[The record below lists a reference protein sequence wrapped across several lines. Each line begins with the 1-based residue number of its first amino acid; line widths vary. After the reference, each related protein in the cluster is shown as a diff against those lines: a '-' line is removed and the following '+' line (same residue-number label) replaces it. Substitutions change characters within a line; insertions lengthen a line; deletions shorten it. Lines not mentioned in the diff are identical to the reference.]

1 MIIEDY
7 RRIFDF
13 FFSGAEIPEKL
24 RQQFFGWL
32 EIHGNEPETKA
43 LLEEYWNEVSSA
55 APEFNLTEGLEKLM
69 ARLGTGNSIDKNA
82 NDSIA
87 EAKANARVKDAQTNT
102 TEKNHQVNA
111 EAGSTNVKAI
121 PGISHEL
128 SGSPEKDGRKP
139 FRSKA
144 LKYCIAAAAAAALF
158 LTGAATSELVTGKRQ
173 ETVLMASSENI
184 SSYTLPDGSK
194 VWLNKNSWLTY
205 NQRFGKRTRQVALK
219 GEGYFEVNRDERR
232 PFIVKMQN
240 NLDIKVLGTTF
251 NACNYPS
258 LNKAEV
264 ILRSGSVQVS
274 DNGRNEYVILKP
286 NQKFTW
292 NEGTAEI
299 SSVNAMNCCRW
310 FEHRLVFDNVKLKDI
325 LENLSHKYQTEI
337 SLNVGNLADK
347 HMSMTIRDESVEDI
361 LDILTTLLP
370 IRWRYQGA
378 EIIIENKTKKH

>member
-1 MIIEDY
+1 MIEDY

-13 FFSGAEIPEKL
+13 FFSGVEVPEKL

-55 APEFNLTEGLEKLM
+55 APEFDLTEGLEKLM
-69 ARLGTGNSIDKNA
+69 TRLGAGKGSSA
-82 NDSIA
+82 NRNGS
-87 EAKANARVKDAQTNT
+87 T
-102 TEKNHQVNA
+102 TEANVNAGEENTQVNA
-111 EAGSTNVKAI
+111 EAGSTDVNAI
-121 PGISHEL
+121 PGIRREI
-128 SGSPEKDGRKP
+128 SGSPEKKERKP

-158 LTGAATSELVTGKRQ
+158 LTGAATSELLTGKRQ

-240 NLDIKVLGTTF
+240 DLDIKVLGTTF

-286 NQKFTW
+286 DQKFTW

>member
-1 MIIEDY
+1 MIEDY

-13 FFSGAEIPEKL
+13 FFSGVEVPEKL

-55 APEFNLTEGLEKLM
+55 APEFDLTEGLEKLM
-69 ARLGTGNSIDKNA
+69 TRLGTGNSIDKNA

-87 EAKANARVKDAQTNT
+87 EAKVNARVKYAQTNIA
-102 TEKNHQVNA
+102 EKNHQVNA
-111 EAGSTNVKAI
+111 FSGIRHEEAEAPI
-121 PGISHEL
+121 L
-128 SGSPEKDGRKP
+128 EKRKI

-158 LTGAATSELVTGKRQ
+158 LTGAATSELLTGKRQ

-205 NQRFGKRTRQVALK
+205 NQRFGKKTRQVALK

-240 NLDIKVLGTTF
+240 DLDIKVLGTTF

-292 NEGTAEI
+292 NEGTAKI

-325 LENLSHKYQTEI
+325 IENLSHKYQTEI

>member
-13 FFSGAEIPEKL
+13 FFSGVEIPEKL

-69 ARLGTGNSIDKNA
+69 ARLGTGNSIDKDA

-87 EAKANARVKDAQTNT
+87 EAKVNARVKDAQTDT
-102 TEKNHQVNA
+102 AEKNHQVNA
-111 EAGSTNVKAI
+111 FSGIRHEEAET
-121 PGISHEL
+121 PRL
-128 SGSPEKDGRKP
+128 EKRKP

-144 LKYCIAAAAAAALF
+144 LKYCIAAAAAAAIF

-194 VWLNKNSWLTY
+194 VWLNKNSWLAY
-205 NQRFGKRTRQVALK
+205 NQKFGKRTRQVALK

-292 NEGTAEI
+292 NEGSAEI

>member
-1 MIIEDY
+1 MIEDY

-13 FFSGAEIPEKL
+13 FFSGVEVPEKL

-55 APEFNLTEGLEKLM
+55 APEFDLTEGLEKLM
-69 ARLGTGNSIDKNA
+69 TRLGAGKGSSANG
-82 NDSIA
+82 NDSPA
-87 EAKANARVKDAQTNT
+87 EANVNAGEENT
-102 TEKNHQVNA
+102 QVNA
-111 EAGSTNVKAI
+111 EAGSTDVNAI
-121 PGISHEL
+121 PGIRREI
-128 SGSPEKDGRKP
+128 SGSPEKKERKP

-158 LTGAATSELVTGKRQ
+158 LTGAATSELLTGKRQ

-240 NLDIKVLGTTF
+240 DLDIKVLGTTF

-292 NEGTAEI
+292 NEGTAKI

>member
-1 MIIEDY
+1 MIEDY

-13 FFSGAEIPEKL
+13 FFSGVEVPEKL

-55 APEFNLTEGLEKLM
+55 APEFDLTEGLEKLM
-69 ARLGTGNSIDKNA
+69 TRLGIRR
-82 NDSIA
+82 
-87 EAKANARVKDAQTNT
+87 EV
-102 TEKNHQVNA
+102 
-111 EAGSTNVKAI
+111 
-121 PGISHEL
+121 
-128 SGSPEKDGRKP
+128 SGSPEKKERKP

-274 DNGRNEYVILKP
+274 DNGRNEYVIMKP

>member
-1 MIIEDY
+1 MIEDY

-13 FFSGAEIPEKL
+13 FFSGVEVPEKL

-69 ARLGTGNSIDKNA
+69 TRFGTEKGSSTNG
-82 NDSIA
+82 NDSP
-87 EAKANARVKDAQTNT
+87 AKANVNAGEENT
-102 TEKNHQVNA
+102 QVNA
-111 EAGSTNVKAI
+111 EAGSTDVNAI
-121 PGISHEL
+121 PGIRREI
-128 SGSPEKDGRKP
+128 SGSPEKKERKP

-144 LKYCIAAAAAAALF
+144 LKYCIAAAAAATLF
-158 LTGAATSELVTGKRQ
+158 LTGAATSELLTGKRQ

-184 SSYTLPDGSK
+184 SFYTLPDGSK

-240 NLDIKVLGTTF
+240 DLDIKVLGTTF

-274 DNGRNEYVILKP
+274 DNGRNEHVILKP

>member
-82 NDSIA
+82 NDSTA
-87 EAKANARVKDAQTNT
+87 EAKVNARVKDAQTNT
-102 TEKNHQVNA
+102 AERNHQVNA
-111 EAGSTNVKAI
+111 FSGIRHEEAEA
-121 PGISHEL
+121 PRL
-128 SGSPEKDGRKP
+128 EKRKP

-194 VWLNKNSWLTY
+194 VWLNKNSWLAY
-205 NQRFGKRTRQVALK
+205 NQKFGKRTRQVALK

>member
-13 FFSGAEIPEKL
+13 FFSGVEIPEKL

-87 EAKANARVKDAQTNT
+87 EAKVNARVKDAQTNT
-102 TEKNHQVNA
+102 AEKNHQVNA
-111 EAGSTNVKAI
+111 FSRIRHEEAEA
-121 PGISHEL
+121 PRL
-128 SGSPEKDGRKP
+128 EKRKL

-144 LKYCIAAAAAAALF
+144 LKYCIAAAAAAAIF

-194 VWLNKNSWLTY
+194 VWLNKNSWLAY
-205 NQRFGKRTRQVALK
+205 NQKFGKRTRQVTLK
-219 GEGYFEVNRDERR
+219 GEGYFEVNRDEQR

-292 NEGTAEI
+292 NEGSAEI

>member
-87 EAKANARVKDAQTNT
+87 EAKVNAGVKDAQTDT

-111 EAGSTNVKAI
+111 FSEIRHEEAEA
-121 PGISHEL
+121 PRL
-128 SGSPEKDGRKP
+128 EKRKP
-139 FRSKA
+139 FSGKA
-144 LKYCIAAAAAAALF
+144 LKYCIAAAAAAAIF

-194 VWLNKNSWLTY
+194 VWLNKNSWLSY
-205 NQRFGKRTRQVALK
+205 NQKFGKRTRQVALK

-240 NLDIKVLGTTF
+240 DLDIKVLGTTF

-292 NEGTAEI
+292 NEGSAEI

>member
-55 APEFNLTEGLEKLM
+55 APEFDLTEGLEKLM
-69 ARLGTGNSIDKNA
+69 ARLGAGKGSSANGNGSTT
-82 NDSIA
+82 
-87 EAKANARVKDAQTNT
+87 KANVNAGEENT
-102 TEKNHQVNA
+102 QVNA
-111 EAGSTNVKAI
+111 ETGSTNVKAV
-121 PGISHEL
+121 PGISREL
-128 SGSPEKDGRKP
+128 SGSPEKDGRKL

-144 LKYCIAAAAAAALF
+144 LKYCIAAAAAAAIF

-240 NLDIKVLGTTF
+240 DLDIKVLGTTF

>member
-1 MIIEDY
+1 MMIEDY

-13 FFSGAEIPEKL
+13 FFSGVEVPEKL

-55 APEFNLTEGLEKLM
+55 APEFDLTEGLEKLM
-69 ARLGTGNSIDKNA
+69 TRLGAGKGIDKNA
-82 NDSIA
+82 NNSIA
-87 EAKANARVKDAQTNT
+87 EAKVNARVKDAQTNT
-102 TEKNHQVNA
+102 AEKNHQVNA
-111 EAGSTNVKAI
+111 FSGIRHEEAEA
-121 PGISHEL
+121 PRL
-128 SGSPEKDGRKP
+128 EKRKI

-158 LTGAATSELVTGKRQ
+158 LTGAATSELLTGKRQ

-240 NLDIKVLGTTF
+240 DLDIKVLGTTF

-286 NQKFTW
+286 DQKFTW
-292 NEGTAEI
+292 NEGTAKI

>member
-69 ARLGTGNSIDKNA
+69 TRLGLEKSSSTNGNNA
-82 NDSIA
+82 PA
-87 EAKANARVKDAQTNT
+87 EANVNAGAENT
-102 TEKNHQVNA
+102 QVNA
-111 EAGSTNVKAI
+111 EAGSTNVNAI
-121 PGISHEL
+121 PGISRKL

-144 LKYCIAAAAAAALF
+144 LKYCIAAAAAAAIF

-194 VWLNKNSWLTY
+194 VWLNKNSWLAY
-205 NQRFGKRTRQVALK
+205 NQKFGKRTRQVALK

>member
-13 FFSGAEIPEKL
+13 FFSGVEIPEEL

-32 EIHGNEPETKA
+32 EIHGNEPETKT

-87 EAKANARVKDAQTNT
+87 EAKVNARVEDAQTNT
-102 TEKNHQVNA
+102 AEKNHQVNA
-111 EAGSTNVKAI
+111 FSGIRHEEAET
-121 PGISHEL
+121 PRL
-128 SGSPEKDGRKP
+128 EKRKI

-194 VWLNKNSWLTY
+194 VWLNKNSWLAY
-205 NQRFGKRTRQVALK
+205 NQKFGKRTRQVTLK

-240 NLDIKVLGTTF
+240 DLDIKVLGTTF

-292 NEGTAEI
+292 NEGSAEI

>member
-1 MIIEDY
+1 MIEDY

-13 FFSGAEIPEKL
+13 FFSGVEVPEKL

-55 APEFNLTEGLEKLM
+55 APEFDLTEGLEKLM
-69 ARLGTGNSIDKNA
+69 TRLGAGKGSSANGNGSTT
-82 NDSIA
+82 
-87 EAKANARVKDAQTNT
+87 KANVNAGEENT
-102 TEKNHQVNA
+102 QVNA
-111 EAGSTNVKAI
+111 KAGSTDVNAI
-121 PGISHEL
+121 PGIRREI
-128 SGSPEKDGRKP
+128 SGSPEKKERKP

-158 LTGAATSELVTGKRQ
+158 LTGAATSELLTGKRQ

-205 NQRFGKRTRQVALK
+205 NQRFGKKTRQVALK

-240 NLDIKVLGTTF
+240 DLDIKVLGTTF

-274 DNGRNEYVILKP
+274 DNGRNEHVILKP

-292 NEGTAEI
+292 NEGTAKI

>member
-1 MIIEDY
+1 MMIEDY

-13 FFSGAEIPEKL
+13 FFSGVEVPEKL

-87 EAKANARVKDAQTNT
+87 EAKVNARVKDAQTNT
-102 TEKNHQVNA
+102 AEKNHQVNA
-111 EAGSTNVKAI
+111 FSEIHHEEAEA
-121 PGISHEL
+121 PRL
-128 SGSPEKDGRKP
+128 EKRKI

-194 VWLNKNSWLTY
+194 VWLNKNSWLAY
-205 NQRFGKRTRQVALK
+205 NQKFGKRTRQVALK

-240 NLDIKVLGTTF
+240 DLDIKVLGTTF

-292 NEGTAEI
+292 HEGTAEI

>member
-1 MIIEDY
+1 MHTTPSP
-7 RRIFDF
+7 RLR
-13 FFSGAEIPEKL
+13 SMPEL
-24 RQQFFGWL
+24 RTLRSMPRQ
-32 EIHGNEPETKA
+32 EAPMSMPSRE
-43 LLEEYWNEVSSA
+43 SA
-55 APEFNLTEGLEKLM
+55 ANYPVHRKRWKKTIPQQGIEILHCSSCRGSTLPHRRSNIRTGDGEK
-69 ARLGTGNSIDKNA
+69 TGNGPD
-82 NDSIA
+82 
-87 EAKANARVKDAQTNT
+87 
-102 TEKNHQVNA
+102 
-111 EAGSTNVKAI
+111 
-121 PGISHEL
+121 GIV
-128 SGSPEKDGRKP
+128 G
-139 FRSKA
+139 
-144 LKYCIAAAAAAALF
+144 
-158 LTGAATSELVTGKRQ
+158 
-173 ETVLMASSENI
+173 NI

-194 VWLNKNSWLTY
+194 VWLNKNSWLAY
-205 NQRFGKRTRQVALK
+205 NQKFGKRTRQVALK

-378 EIIIENKTKKH
+378 EIIIENKTKNINNERNL

>member
-13 FFSGAEIPEKL
+13 FFSGVEIPEEL

-32 EIHGNEPETKA
+32 EIHGNEPETKT

-87 EAKANARVKDAQTNT
+87 EAKVNARVKDAQTNT
-102 TEKNHQVNA
+102 AEKNHQVNA
-111 EAGSTNVKAI
+111 FSGIRHEEAEA
-121 PGISHEL
+121 PRL
-128 SGSPEKDGRKP
+128 EKRKL

-194 VWLNKNSWLTY
+194 VWLNKNSWLAY
-205 NQRFGKRTRQVALK
+205 NQKFGKRTRQVTLK
-219 GEGYFEVNRDERR
+219 GEGYFEVNRDEQQ

>member
-69 ARLGTGNSIDKNA
+69 ARLGTENSIDKNA
-82 NDSIA
+82 HDSIA
-87 EAKANARVKDAQTNT
+87 EAK
-102 TEKNHQVNA
+102 VNA

-121 PGISHEL
+121 PGISREL
-128 SGSPEKDGRKP
+128 SGSPEKDGRKI

-219 GEGYFEVNRDERR
+219 GEGYFEVNRDEQR

>member
-1 MIIEDY
+1 MIEDY

-13 FFSGAEIPEKL
+13 FFSGVEVPEKL

-55 APEFNLTEGLEKLM
+55 APEFDLTEGLEKLM
-69 ARLGTGNSIDKNA
+69 TRLGAGKGSSANGNGSP
-82 NDSIA
+82 A
-87 EAKANARVKDAQTNT
+87 EANVNAGAENT
-102 TEKNHQVNA
+102 QVNA
-111 EAGSTNVKAI
+111 EAGSTDVNAI
-121 PGISHEL
+121 PGIRREI
-128 SGSPEKDGRKP
+128 SGLPEKKERKP

-158 LTGAATSELVTGKRQ
+158 LTGAATSELLTGKRQ

-184 SSYTLPDGSK
+184 SSYTLTDGSK

-240 NLDIKVLGTTF
+240 DLDIKVLGTTF

-286 NQKFTW
+286 DQKFTW
-292 NEGTAEI
+292 NEGTAKI

>member
-69 ARLGTGNSIDKNA
+69 TRLGLEKSSSTNGNNA
-82 NDSIA
+82 TA
-87 EAKANARVKDAQTNT
+87 EANVNAGAENT
-102 TEKNHQVNA
+102 QVNA
-111 EAGSTNVKAI
+111 EAGSTNVNAI
-121 PGISHEL
+121 PGISREL
-128 SGSPEKDGRKP
+128 SGSPEKDGRKI

-292 NEGTAEI
+292 NEGSAEI

>member
-13 FFSGAEIPEKL
+13 FFSGVEIPEEL

-69 ARLGTGNSIDKNA
+69 ARLGTGNSNDKNA
-82 NDSIA
+82 NGSIA
-87 EAKANARVKDAQTNT
+87 EAKVNARVEDAQTNT
-102 TEKNHQVNA
+102 AEKNHQVNA
-111 EAGSTNVKAI
+111 FSGIRHEEAET
-121 PGISHEL
+121 PRL
-128 SGSPEKDGRKP
+128 EKRKI

-194 VWLNKNSWLTY
+194 VWLNKNSWLAY
-205 NQRFGKRTRQVALK
+205 NQKFGKRTRQVTLK

-292 NEGTAEI
+292 NEGSAEI

>member
-87 EAKANARVKDAQTNT
+87 ETKVNARVKDAQTD
-102 TEKNHQVNA
+102 TEEENPQVNA
-111 EAGSTNVKAI
+111 FSGIRHEEAEA
-121 PGISHEL
+121 PRL
-128 SGSPEKDGRKP
+128 EKRKP

-194 VWLNKNSWLTY
+194 VWLNKNSWLAY
-205 NQRFGKRTRQVALK
+205 NQKFGKRTRQVTLK
-219 GEGYFEVNRDERR
+219 GEGYFEVNRDEQR

-286 NQKFTW
+286 NQKFIW
-292 NEGTAEI
+292 NEGSAEI

>member
-1 MIIEDY
+1 MIEDY

-13 FFSGAEIPEKL
+13 FFSGVEVPEKL

-55 APEFNLTEGLEKLM
+55 APEFDLTEGLEKLM
-69 ARLGTGNSIDKNA
+69 TKLGAGKGSSANKNG
-82 NDSIA
+82 S
-87 EAKANARVKDAQTNT
+87 T
-102 TEKNHQVNA
+102 TEANVNAGEENTQVNA
-111 EAGSTNVKAI
+111 KAGSTDVNAI
-121 PGISHEL
+121 PGIRREI
-128 SGSPEKDGRKP
+128 SGSPEKKERKP

-158 LTGAATSELVTGKRQ
+158 LTGAATSELLTGKRQ

-240 NLDIKVLGTTF
+240 DLDIKVLGTTF

>member
-13 FFSGAEIPEKL
+13 FFSGVEIPEEL

-87 EAKANARVKDAQTNT
+87 EAKVNARVEDAQTDT
-102 TEKNHQVNA
+102 EEKNHQVNA
-111 EAGSTNVKAI
+111 FSGIRHEEAEA
-121 PGISHEL
+121 PRL
-128 SGSPEKDGRKP
+128 EKRKI
-139 FRSKA
+139 FSSKA

-194 VWLNKNSWLTY
+194 VWLNKNSWLAY
-205 NQRFGKRTRQVALK
+205 NQKIGKRTRQVTLK
-219 GEGYFEVNRDERR
+219 GEGYFEVNRDEQR

-240 NLDIKVLGTTF
+240 GLDIKVLGTTF

>member
-1 MIIEDY
+1 MIEDY

-13 FFSGAEIPEKL
+13 FFSGVEVPEKL

-55 APEFNLTEGLEKLM
+55 APEFDLTEGLEKLM
-69 ARLGTGNSIDKNA
+69 TRLSAGKGSSANG

-87 EAKANARVKDAQTNT
+87 EAKVNARVKDAQTNT
-102 TEKNHQVNA
+102 AEKNHQVNA
-111 EAGSTNVKAI
+111 FSGIRHEEAEA
-121 PGISHEL
+121 PRL
-128 SGSPEKDGRKP
+128 EKRKP

-194 VWLNKNSWLTY
+194 VWLNKNSWLAY
-205 NQRFGKRTRQVALK
+205 NQKFGKRTRQVALK

-240 NLDIKVLGTTF
+240 DLDIKVLGTTF

-274 DNGRNEYVILKP
+274 DNGRNEHVILKP

>member
-32 EIHGNEPETKA
+32 EIHGNEPEAKA

-87 EAKANARVKDAQTNT
+87 EAKVNARVEDAQTNT
-102 TEKNHQVNA
+102 AEKNHQVNA
-111 EAGSTNVKAI
+111 FSGIRHEEAEA
-121 PGISHEL
+121 PRL
-128 SGSPEKDGRKP
+128 EKRKI

-194 VWLNKNSWLTY
+194 VWLNKNSWLAY
-205 NQRFGKRTRQVALK
+205 NQKFGKRTRQVTLK

-292 NEGTAEI
+292 NEGSAEI

>member
-13 FFSGAEIPEKL
+13 FFSGVEIPEKL

-82 NDSIA
+82 NGSIA
-87 EAKANARVKDAQTNT
+87 EAKVNARVKDAQTNT
-102 TEKNHQVNA
+102 AEKNHQVNA
-111 EAGSTNVKAI
+111 FSRIRHEEAEA
-121 PGISHEL
+121 PRL
-128 SGSPEKDGRKP
+128 EKRKL

-194 VWLNKNSWLTY
+194 VWLNKNSWLAY
-205 NQRFGKRTRQVALK
+205 NQKFGKRTRQVTLK
-219 GEGYFEVNRDERR
+219 GEGYFEVNRDEQR

-292 NEGTAEI
+292 NEGSAEI

>member
-13 FFSGAEIPEKL
+13 FFSGAEIPEEL

-32 EIHGNEPETKA
+32 EIHGNEPKTKA

-55 APEFNLTEGLEKLM
+55 APEFDLTEGLEKLIT
-69 ARLGTGNSIDKNA
+69 RLGTGNSIDKNA
-82 NDSIA
+82 NDSTA
-87 EAKANARVKDAQTNT
+87 EAKVNARVEDAQAD
-102 TEKNHQVNA
+102 TEKENPRVNA
-111 EAGSTNVKAI
+111 FSGIRHEEAEA
-121 PGISHEL
+121 PRL
-128 SGSPEKDGRKP
+128 EKRKL

-144 LKYCIAAAAAAALF
+144 LKYCIAAAAAAAIF

>member
-69 ARLGTGNSIDKNA
+69 ARLGTGNSIDKIA
-82 NDSIA
+82 DDSIA
-87 EAKANARVKDAQTNT
+87 EAKVNARVKDAQTNT
-102 TEKNHQVNA
+102 AEKNHQVNA
-111 EAGSTNVKAI
+111 FSEIRHEEAEA
-121 PGISHEL
+121 PRL
-128 SGSPEKDGRKP
+128 EKRKP

-144 LKYCIAAAAAAALF
+144 LKYCIVAAAAAAIF

-194 VWLNKNSWLTY
+194 VWLNKNSWLAY
-205 NQRFGKRTRQVALK
+205 NQKFGKRTRQVALK

-251 NACNYPS
+251 NACTYPS

>member
-13 FFSGAEIPEKL
+13 FFSGVEVPEKL

-55 APEFNLTEGLEKLM
+55 APEFDLTEGLEKLM
-69 ARLGTGNSIDKNA
+69 TRLGAGKGSSANGNGSPVEANVNA
-82 NDSIA
+82 GA
-87 EAKANARVKDAQTNT
+87 ENT
-102 TEKNHQVNA
+102 QVNA
-111 EAGSTNVKAI
+111 EAGSTDVNAI
-121 PGISHEL
+121 PGIRREI
-128 SGSPEKDGRKP
+128 SGSPEKKERKP

-158 LTGAATSELVTGKRQ
+158 ITGAATSELLTGKRQ

-240 NLDIKVLGTTF
+240 DLDIKVLGTTF

>member
-13 FFSGAEIPEKL
+13 FFSGVEIPEEL

-32 EIHGNEPETKA
+32 ETHGNEPETKA

-87 EAKANARVKDAQTNT
+87 ETKVNARVKDAQTNT
-102 TEKNHQVNA
+102 AEKNHQVNA
-111 EAGSTNVKAI
+111 FSGIRHEEAEA
-121 PGISHEL
+121 PRL
-128 SGSPEKDGRKP
+128 EKRKI

-194 VWLNKNSWLTY
+194 VWLNKNSWLAY
-205 NQRFGKRTRQVALK
+205 NQKFGKRTRQVALK

-292 NEGTAEI
+292 NEGSAEI

>member
-1 MIIEDY
+1 MIEDY

-69 ARLGTGNSIDKNA
+69 TRLGLEKSSSTNWNNA
-82 NDSIA
+82 PA
-87 EAKANARVKDAQTNT
+87 EANVNAGAENT
-102 TEKNHQVNA
+102 QVNA
-111 EAGSTNVKAI
+111 EAGSTNVNVI
-121 PGISHEL
+121 PGISREL

-158 LTGAATSELVTGKRQ
+158 LTGAATSELVTGKRL

>member
-13 FFSGAEIPEKL
+13 FFSGVEIPEKL

-87 EAKANARVKDAQTNT
+87 EAKVNARVKDSQTNT
-102 TEKNHQVNA
+102 AEKNHQVNA
-111 EAGSTNVKAI
+111 FSGIRHEEAEA
-121 PGISHEL
+121 PRL
-128 SGSPEKDGRKP
+128 EKRKI
-139 FRSKA
+139 FRSKT

-205 NQRFGKRTRQVALK
+205 NQKFGKRTRQVALK
-219 GEGYFEVNRDERR
+219 GEGYFEVNRDEQR

-292 NEGTAEI
+292 NEGSAEI

>member
-87 EAKANARVKDAQTNT
+87 EAKVNARVKDSQTNT
-102 TEKNHQVNA
+102 AEKNHQVNA
-111 EAGSTNVKAI
+111 FSGIRHEEAEA
-121 PGISHEL
+121 PRL
-128 SGSPEKDGRKP
+128 EKRKI
-139 FRSKA
+139 FRSKT

-219 GEGYFEVNRDERR
+219 GEGYFEVNRDEQR

>member
-1 MIIEDY
+1 MIEDY

-13 FFSGAEIPEKL
+13 FFSGVEVPEKL

-32 EIHGNEPETKA
+32 EIHGNEPEAKA

-55 APEFNLTEGLEKLM
+55 APEFDLTEGLEKLM
-69 ARLGTGNSIDKNA
+69 TRLGSGNSIDKNA

-87 EAKANARVKDAQTNT
+87 EAKVNARVKDAQTNT
-102 TEKNHQVNA
+102 AEKNHQVNA
-111 EAGSTNVKAI
+111 FSGIRHEEAEA
-121 PGISHEL
+121 PRL
-128 SGSPEKDGRKP
+128 EKRKI

-158 LTGAATSELVTGKRQ
+158 LTGAATSELLTGKRQ

-240 NLDIKVLGTTF
+240 DLDIKVLGTTF

-274 DNGRNEYVILKP
+274 DNGRNEHVILKP

-292 NEGTAEI
+292 NEGTAKI

>member
-13 FFSGAEIPEKL
+13 FFSGVEIPEKL

-55 APEFNLTEGLEKLM
+55 TPEFNLTEGLEKLM

-82 NDSIA
+82 NGSIA
-87 EAKANARVKDAQTNT
+87 EAKVNARVEDAQTNT
-102 TEKNHQVNA
+102 AEKNHQVNA
-111 EAGSTNVKAI
+111 FSGIRHEEAEA
-121 PGISHEL
+121 PRL
-128 SGSPEKDGRKP
+128 EKRKP

-194 VWLNKNSWLTY
+194 IWLNKNSWLAY
-205 NQRFGKRTRQVALK
+205 NQKFGKRTRQVTLK
-219 GEGYFEVNRDERR
+219 GEGYFEVNRDEQR

-292 NEGTAEI
+292 NEGSAEI

>member
-1 MIIEDY
+1 MMIEDY

-13 FFSGAEIPEKL
+13 FFSGVEVPEKL

-55 APEFNLTEGLEKLM
+55 APEFDLTEGLEKLM
-69 ARLGTGNSIDKNA
+69 TRLGSGNSIDKNA

-87 EAKANARVKDAQTNT
+87 EAKVNARVKDAQTNT
-102 TEKNHQVNA
+102 AEKNHQVNA
-111 EAGSTNVKAI
+111 FSGIRHEEAEA
-121 PGISHEL
+121 PRL
-128 SGSPEKDGRKP
+128 EKRKI

-144 LKYCIAAAAAAALF
+144 LKYCIAAAAAAAIF

>member
-1 MIIEDY
+1 MIEDY

-13 FFSGAEIPEKL
+13 FFSGVEVPEKL

-55 APEFNLTEGLEKLM
+55 APEFDLTEGLEKLM
-69 ARLGTGNSIDKNA
+69 TRLGTGKGSSA
-82 NDSIA
+82 NGNGS
-87 EAKANARVKDAQTNT
+87 T
-102 TEKNHQVNA
+102 TEANVNAGEENTQVNA
-111 EAGSTNVKAI
+111 EAGNTDVNAI
-121 PGISHEL
+121 PGIRREI
-128 SGSPEKDGRKP
+128 SGSPEKKERKP

-158 LTGAATSELVTGKRQ
+158 LTGTATSELLTGKRQ

-240 NLDIKVLGTTF
+240 DLDIKVLGTTF

-286 NQKFTW
+286 DQKFTW
-292 NEGTAEI
+292 NEGTAKI

-325 LENLSHKYQTEI
+325 IENLSHKYQTEI